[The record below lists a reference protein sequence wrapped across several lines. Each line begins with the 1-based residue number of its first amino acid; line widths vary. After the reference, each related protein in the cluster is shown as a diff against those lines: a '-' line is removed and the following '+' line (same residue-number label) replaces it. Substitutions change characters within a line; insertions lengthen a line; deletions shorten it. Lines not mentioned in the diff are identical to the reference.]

1 MERIHILDNLRGI
14 AFILMFISHIFYFYD
29 VSTDYTTNT
38 SNTAITA
45 PIGTIARTL
54 FILLAGYSIYM
65 GYKKNKDKYLINR
78 IKRSSNI
85 LFHAVLV
92 SYISYVLYPYNFVR
106 FGILHFIAIGT
117 LLLSFIAPFKLLTII
132 LLLLSYY
139 IKYPI
144 TNTFIDTMT
153 GSYTNYNMLDYFSLQ
168 QWLPIML
175 IGLIFGQNFNIN
187 KLSLEFLNHNSIL
200 TTIGRNCLNLYTL
213 HFIIFMLLSKIYHK

>member
-1 MERIHILDNLRGI
+1 
-14 AFILMFISHIFYFYD
+14 MF
-29 VSTDYTTNT
+29 
-38 SNTAITA
+38 
-45 PIGTIARTL
+45 P
-54 FILLAGYSIYM
+54 
-65 GYKKNKDKYLINR
+65 NR
-78 IKRSSNI
+78 SRRKE
-85 LFHAVLV
+85 
-92 SYISYVLYPYNFVR
+92 YISYVLYPYNFVR